1 MNIYND
7 FESGFI
13 YQDNLIINI
22 HQCIVILIIDTSM
35 LIIDRMNILFSNKMK
50 PKFLQTYDPISK
62 RISQKTT
69 KIGCCNETTIY
80 IAFIIFS

>member
-13 YQDNLIINI
+13 YQDNLIINS
-22 HQCIVILIIDTSM
+22 HQCIMILIIDTSM
-35 LIIDRMNILFSNKMK
+35 LIIDRMNILFFNKMK
-50 PKFLQTYDPISK
+50 PKFLQTCDPISK

-69 KIGCCNETTIY
+69 KIG
-80 IAFIIFS
+80 